1 VKPAAP
7 RMSLE
12 DFRAQYGQ
20 VRLARKTAN
29 ALAFLLVYGW
39 TWHKASSVAGIHPST
54 IARALRRHPPRQ
66 R

>member
-7 RMSLE
+7 RMSLD

-20 VRLARKTAN
+20 VRMARKTAN
-29 ALAFLLVYGW
+29 GLAFLLVYGW
-39 TWHKASSVAGIHPST
+39 TWHKACAVAGVYPST
-54 IARALRRHPPRQ
+54 ISRALRRHPPRT